1 MYEPKRL
8 PSLTAKTIPVPDM
21 KYGLFC
27 RPNPIDID
35 DPTLDPL
42 HIHEYLEIFYNLGDE
57 VSFLVNGTLYPV
69 AKGEI
74 LINRPGDVHVCIFP
88 RSAVY
93 DYGCLWIDADF
104 SSPIFS
110 FLKKED
116 FSPLLSFPDG
126 EEGEILALLAE
137 LDEIKEKESESARAV
152 TVLLSILSELGRRG
166 TEKKQASLLP
176 KNLTEILRYINEGF
190 TEIANVTDVAEK
202 FFISPSTLNRYFR
215 THLRTTPREY
225 VEAKRLAL
233 AMELLKGGASVT
245 EASAEAGFPD
255 CSHFIVLFKKKFGK
269 TPLRYKKDA
278 I

>member
-21 KYGLFC
+21 KYGLLC

-137 LDEIKEKESESARAV
+137 LDEIKEKESERARAV

-166 TEKKQASLLP
+166 TKKKQVSLLP
-176 KNLTEILRYINEGF
+176 ENLMKILRYINESF
-190 TEIANVTDVAEK
+190 TEGHTVSDIAEK
-202 FFISPSTLNRYFR
+202 FFISPSTMNRYFR
-215 THLRTTPREY
+215 IYLRTTPREY
-225 VEAKRLAL
+225 IEAKRLAYAL
-233 AMELLKGGASVT
+233 ELLKSGASVT
-245 EASAEAGFPD
+245 EVSAEAGFPD

-269 TPLRYKKDA
+269 TPLQYKKDA
-278 I
+278 T